1 MMMSYTRA
9 HKRAYDIN
17 HILHC
22 LYIYY
27 LNSYKRL
34 KNIIVGT
41 YNLHF
46 RINTLNISISNSRL
60 TFYSFLSLFYNNI
73 IYCIH
78 LLLHNIYIYRNIM
91 VCFYTHLK
99 KIRSICLY
107 KNNCLVINIILNYTI
122 NVNKLGCTLR
132 LSLRL
137 ICIITI

>member
-1 MMMSYTRA
+1 MLRFPAFIFFYLRQIIKFLKIKNKTNIRRPNDDVIYTRTLTRVRY
-9 HKRAYDIN
+9 KPYI
-17 HILHC
+17 ILFI
-22 LYIYY
+22 YIYIDY

-78 LLLHNIYIYRNIM
+78 LLLHNIFIYIE
-91 VCFYTHLK
+91 T
-99 KIRSICLY
+99 
-107 KNNCLVINIILNYTI
+107 
-122 NVNKLGCTLR
+122 
-132 LSLRL
+132 
-137 ICIITI
+137 